1 VPLTVKEI
9 INAKVTGKP
18 YKLADAGGLY
28 LYVTAAGG
36 KSWRCNYS
44 KLGKQA
50 TKTFGVFPSVSLADA
65 RMALASWRDDVDAHS
80 KVLTFAQVAAMYFK
94 VKLPRLSNSKHQIQ
108 FATSLEKFVYPAIGN
123 DPIDDIPR
131 TKLVAIM
138 HQMEAL
144 GIMETA
150 YRVAS
155 RIGMVFDHA
164 VDVGIIQSHG
174 AAQLT
179 RVLGPRKAVVAM
191 ATIAPTA
198 AEAAVLLRTID
209 GYEVGVLRL
218 ALLLLAHTF
227 VRPGELVGWRKD
239 EIKYDDAVWV
249 VPAERMK
256 GRPGKRK
263 PHVVPL
269 SRQVL
274 ALLLELE
281 AFNAGSDYVLPSPV
295 VQGKH
300 INDGSL
306 LQVLYSMGYRGKM
319 TAHGFRSLAS
329 TVMNEQSHFLR
340 DVIERQLAHKE
351 TDDVRAAYNRA
362 EYLPMRRE
370 LMQWWSDWLDAAV
383 SSLPPPK
390 PYAHPPPPA
399 AVPAAA

>member
-28 LYVTAAGG
+28 LFVTAAGG

-50 TKTFGVFPSVSLADA
+50 TKTFGIFPAVSLADA
-65 RMALASWRDDVDAHS
+65 RMAHAKWRDDVDAHS
-80 KVLTFAQVAAMYFK
+80 KVPTFAQVAAMYFK

-108 FATSLEKFVYPAIGN
+108 FATSLEKFVFPAIGN

-131 TKLVAIM
+131 IKLVAIM
-138 HQMEAL
+138 QGMEAQ

-164 VDVGIIQSHG
+164 IDMGIIQSHG
-174 AAQLT
+174 AAKLT
-179 RVLGPRKAVVAM
+179 RVLGPRNEVVHM

-198 AEAAVLLRTID
+198 EAAGVLLRVIMD
-209 GYEVGVLRL
+209 YELPVLRL

-227 VRPGELVGWRKD
+227 VRPGELAGWRKD
-239 EIKYDDAVWV
+239 EIKPADNVWV

-256 GRPGKRK
+256 GRPGRRK

-269 SRQVL
+269 SKQVL
-274 ALLLELE
+274 AMLAALEPV
-281 AFNAGSDYVLPSPV
+281 NAGSVYVLPSPLLA
-295 VQGKH
+295 GES
-300 INDGSL
+300 IDEGSL
-306 LQVLYSMGYRGKM
+306 LQVLYSMGYRRKM

-329 TVMNEQSHFLR
+329 SVLNENGFMK
-340 DVIERQLAHKE
+340 DVVERQLAHKE
-351 TDDVRAAYNRA
+351 TDDVRASYNRA
-362 EYLPMRRE
+362 QYLSMRRE
-370 LMQWWSDWLDAAV
+370 MMAWWSDWLDAA
-383 SSLPPPK
+383 
-390 PYAHPPPPA
+390 
-399 AVPAAA
+399 AV

>member
-9 INAKVTGKP
+9 INAKVSGKP

-28 LYVTAAGG
+28 LFVTAAGG

-44 KLGKQA
+44 KNGKQA
-50 TKTFGVFPSVSLADA
+50 TKTFGVFPKVSLADA
-65 RMALASWRDDVDAHS
+65 RMALATWRDDVDAHS
-80 KVLTFAQVAAMYFK
+80 KVPTFAQVAAMYFK

-108 FATSLEKFVYPAIGN
+108 FATSLEKFVYPAIGK

-138 HQMEAL
+138 QGMEAR

-174 AAQLT
+174 AARLT
-179 RVLGPRKAVVAM
+179 RVLGPRKPVVPM
-191 ATIAPTA
+191 ASIDPTSA
-198 AEAAVLLRTID
+198 ATGVLLRTIND
-209 GYEVGVLRL
+209 YEQPVMRM
-218 ALLLLAHTF
+218 ALLLLAHVF
-227 VRPGELVGWRKD
+227 VRTGELAGWRKD
-239 EIKYDDAVWV
+239 EIKYHDNVWV
-249 VPAERMK
+249 IPAERMK

-263 PHVVPL
+263 LHVVPL

-274 ALLLELE
+274 AMLKVLEPINE
-281 AFNAGSDYVLPSPV
+281 GSDYVLPSPV
-295 VQGKH
+295 LQGQP
-300 INDGSL
+300 IDAESL
-306 LQVLYSMGYRGKM
+306 LQVLYSMGYRKKM
-319 TAHGFRSLAS
+319 TAHGFKSLAS
-329 TVMNEQSHFLR
+329 TVLNEQSLFLR

-370 LMQWWSDWLDAAV
+370 LMAWWSDWLDAAV
-383 SSLPPPK
+383 SGLPDHSSL
-390 PYAHPPPPA
+390 
-399 AVPAAA
+399 